1 MNSSLWNHT
10 IGYGM
15 TGPRLDYL
23 SDDQNCRAERMR
35 IARMLWKGQHRCAF
49 LEEGRSQFHFP
60 PSKVNGQT
68 RIPYITLNVLRLV
81 TTTVTDLLLGE
92 EPLLRVE
99 EETGQKL
106 IDDLAQRC
114 DLHRVFYDAAK
125 EASWS
130 AEATVEISRYDGE
143 VYVSNIAPGELYPV
157 GTPNADGQYSAYKRF
172 ATAPSADGKKNLLL
186 ETTYLAGS
194 ITRACFELDGSKK
207 KSNVELSQWPTKRA
221 DGGDLLPQEATGIDW
236 NTIVWMANELDEGR
250 PTSDY
255 DGLIELQDELNAKQT
270 QIARVIEKHADPKA
284 IVPSSMVDPNTGTI
298 NWRDGLMFTSDMAQK
313 PEYLVWNA
321 ELAHAIADRDFTLNA
336 LCIAAELSPVLL
348 GIKSGATPDAARKLR
363 LEATKSLARRDRKA
377 AFVKPFLRTALETAM
392 KMDRAGRLVLV
403 AAGKPS
409 VELADGL
416 PTDEIDQSTAIANY
430 RAAGVMSVAAGV
442 EARVRDPIAA
452 AKEIERLAEEK
463 SRTAAEATPS
473 ILLGSE
479 DETATGRS
487 GEAATDEEGVAA

>member
-1 MNSSLWNHT
+1 MNHSLWNT
-10 IGYGM
+10 TVGYGA
-15 TGPRLDYL
+15 TGPKLAYL
-23 SDDQNCRAERMR
+23 SDEQNCRAERLR
-35 IARMLWKGQHRCAF
+35 VARMLWKGQHRCCF
-49 LEEGRSQFHFP
+49 LEEGRTQFHFP

-68 RIPYITLNVLRLV
+68 RVPYITLNILRLV

-99 EETGQKL
+99 DEMGQKL

-143 VYVSNIAPGELYPV
+143 VYVSNAAPGELFPI

-172 ATAPSADGKKNLLL
+172 ATAPSADGKNLLL

-194 ITRACFELDGSKK
+194 ITRACFELDGSAKK
-207 KSNVELSQWPTKRA
+207 TSVNLSQWPTKRA
-221 DGGDLLPQEATGIDW
+221 DGGDLLPQESTGIDW

-377 AFVKPFLRTALETAM
+377 AFVKPFIRTALETAM
-392 KMDRAGRLVLV
+392 KMDRAGRLVIAQV
-403 AAGKPS
+403 GKPS

-430 RAAGVMSVAAGV
+430 RAAGVMSIEAGV
-442 EARVRDPIAA
+442 EARIRDPIAA
-452 AKEIERLAEEK
+452 GKEIERLTAEK
-463 SRTAAEATPS
+463 AARAAEATPS
-473 ILLGSE
+473 ILLGNE
-479 DETATGRS
+479 DEGASSQEPVAGS
-487 GEAATDEEGVAA
+487 QEAA